1 MTKTLV
7 AYFSASG
14 TTERVARDLAAA
26 TDADLFRIEPEVA
39 YTRADLNWQDKRS
52 RSSVE
57 MSDETARPAIA
68 SAVENMGAYDTVF
81 VGFPVWWYVEPRIID
96 TFLESYDFAGKTLV
110 PFATSGGSGLGRAP
124 QRMQSLASGA
134 TVVAGG
140 TLNGRRSRTELVH
153 WSEKMTKGA

>member
-26 TDADLFRIEPEVA
+26 TGADLFTIEPEVA
-39 YTRADLNWQDKRS
+39 YTRADLNWRDKRS

-57 MSDETARPAIA
+57 MNDETARPAIA
-68 SAVENMGAYDTVF
+68 NVVENMGAYDTVF

-124 QRMQSLASGA
+124 QRMQSLAPGA
-134 TVVAGG
+134 KVVAGG
-140 TLNGRRSRTELVH
+140 TLNGRYSRAELAR
-153 WSEKMTKGA
+153 WSEQMSKRS